1 MTILHL
7 AELQLIDFTLVDS
20 DGIEVTGLG
29 SGFTLQLSKNG
40 AAFAAGTGVK
50 AEIGSGWYKYQLTA
64 AETDTE
70 GPLAIKI
77 TGTGAVQRN
86 LIYTVS
92 GSIWEESPGPNIL
105 SSAEAAAFLRCD
117 EDDPIMLLLLPE
129 IDEYIKRGTGHDWA
143 ADSTVPQAAKS
154 AARNLLVQ
162 WHEDPGMLTGSQA
175 TVLSG
180 NFQACM
186 SQLRAMAHYYFTFEG
201 LPGAGM
207 IQIAGVSEGDSVITL
222 VGKVGISGDQSSK
235 FESVITWDGYLV
247 QTSSEDLE
255 EKWFTAYMVP
265 PGEMP

>member
-7 AELQLIDFTLVDS
+7 SELQLIDFYLVNS
-20 DGIEVTGLG
+20 SGVMVPILG
-29 SGFTLQLSKNG
+29 TTFVLEISKNG
-40 AAFAAGTGVK
+40 AAFVAGAGVK

-70 GPLAIKI
+70 GPLAIRI
-77 TGTGAVQRN
+77 TGTGAIQQN
-86 LIYTVS
+86 LTYQIS

-105 SSAEAAAFLRCD
+105 SSAEAAAFLKCD
-117 EDDPIMLLLLPE
+117 EDDPSMLLLLPE

-143 ADSTVPQAAKS
+143 ADSIVPYAAKS
-154 AARNLLVQ
+154 AARNLIIQ

-201 LPGAGM
+201 LPGPGM
-207 IQIAGVSEGDSVITL
+207 IEINGVSEGDSVITL

-255 EKWFTAYMVP
+255 EKWFTAYLVP